1 MHARLLVALDA
12 APQQRMQVP
21 YCVVAQLRAV
31 RSAWEAAP
39 MTRDVA
45 ILTAELGSSDVSRR
59 VAALWRMRK
68 LGPAAAAAAEQ
79 IAALLDDESV
89 AHETSEGNFDHD
101 WHETFIHPAFEA
113 IWALS
118 TVAPERCVD
127 RVARAMV
134 RIYDRVRRIEHTH
147 GGEIVH
153 RLRWGRLALQRFGQR
168 LEDELRAI
176 ALNDP
181 DPAGSRAAQ
190 ILADL
195 RADEV
200 AEG

>member
-1 MHARLLVALDA
+1 MTLD
-12 APQQRMQVP
+12 
-21 YCVVAQLRAV
+21 L
-31 RSAWEAAP
+31 
-39 MTRDVA
+39 A
-45 ILTAELGSSDVSRR
+45 IVTAELGSSDVSRR
-59 VAALWRMRK
+59 VGALWRMRK
-68 LGPAAAAAAEQ
+68 LGPAAAAVAEQ
-79 IAALLDDESV
+79 IAALLEDESV
-89 AHETSEGNFDHD
+89 AHETSQRNFDHD
-101 WHETFIHPAFEA
+101 WHETFIHPAAEA

-118 TVAPERCVD
+118 TVAPDRYVD

-134 RIYDRVRRIEHTH
+134 RIYGRVRGIEHTH
-147 GGEIVH
+147 GGDIVD

-181 DPAGSRAAQ
+181 EPARSRAAQ

-200 AEG
+200 AKG